1 MLEYLHVLTFF
12 SWIPLALL
20 ARSQKGRKPAAPFL
34 WALCGVTFLLCG
46 YILYLDFIWSKTVIA
61 PIRLD
66 LLFLIPLSTIAFT
79 GVAVWGV
86 RKSEGLAKI
95 ASVLLLVFSVPT
107 LLVFAQGIWQSS
119 KDIVRLNA
127 RPALIFE
134 AQFRNPQTFRNFFGN
149 IDAKNDP
156 RVGHFRAEDPKS
168 WASRVIVNDQG
179 HFWLMFKCGENVECV
194 YSQANIGEISLPGTF
209 KAQSETGLPQEV
221 VVSAWSPDRFT
232 LNFSPRASYSFVRA
246 PVSYHETVSAPGKV
260 SFHGSF
266 SQVRIDRDY
275 IYLIQIWLWQS
286 GDRWVAYYVRRNA
299 RCGSINDF
307 VSASAY
313 DGKLR
318 GAQIYFTSATGDQKI
333 EEFQTTLP
341 TPTTDQIDAHILYN
355 GRPLEDAMLKRRP
368 ILYSPI
374 YESAPTSDF
383 DGTTD
388 WLKTVSMGYFMSWKA
403 ECAEDYGAGP
413 AVLRH
418 P

>member
-20 ARSQKGRKPAAPFL
+20 ANSQKDRKPSGPFL
-34 WALCGVTFLLCG
+34 WALCGLTFLLCG
-46 YILYLDFIWSKTVIA
+46 YILYLDFIWAKTVVA

-66 LLFLIPLSTIAFT
+66 LLFLIPLSTLTFT
-79 GVAVWGV
+79 GVGVWGV
-86 RKSEGLAKI
+86 RKPGWLTKM
-95 ASVLLLVFSVPT
+95 ASVLLLAFSVPT
-107 LLVFAQGIWQSS
+107 LLVFAQGIWKSS
-119 KDIVRLNA
+119 KVIVRLNA

-149 IDAKNDP
+149 IDPRNDP

-194 YSQANIGEISLPGTF
+194 YSQADLGEISLPGTF

-221 VVSAWSPDRFT
+221 LVSAWSGDRFA
-232 LNFSPRASYSFVRA
+232 LNFSPQGTYTFVRA
-246 PVSYHETVSAPGKV
+246 PVSYNETVSAPGKV

-286 GDRWVAYYVRRNA
+286 GERWVAYYVRRNA
-299 RCGSINDF
+299 KCGSINDF

-313 DGKLR
+313 EGKPR
-318 GAQIYFTSATGDQKI
+318 GGQIFFTSATEKI
-333 EEFQTTLP
+333 EEFQISVP
-341 TPTTDQIDAHILYN
+341 SPSSDQIDAHIFYN
-355 GRPLEDAMLKRRP
+355 GRPLQEATLKRGS
-368 ILYSPI
+368 ILYSPV
-374 YESAPTSDF
+374 YESAPNSDF
-383 DGTTD
+383 DVTTD

-403 ECAEDYGAGP
+403 QCPGKQQMSQ
-413 AVLRH
+413 
-418 P
+418 

>member
-20 ARSQKGRKPAAPFL
+20 ASSQKGRKPAAPFL

-46 YILYLDFIWSKTVIA
+46 YILYLDFIWSKTVVA
-61 PIRLD
+61 PIRVD
-66 LLFLIPLSTIAFT
+66 LLFLIPLSTLAFT
-79 GVAVWGV
+79 SVALWGV
-86 RKSEGLAKI
+86 RKPGGLPKT

-107 LLVFAQGIWQSS
+107 LLVFAQESWKSS
-119 KDIVRLNA
+119 RDIVRLNA

-134 AQFRNPQTFRNFFGN
+134 AQFRNPQTFKNFFGN
-149 IDAKNDP
+149 IDVSNDP

-168 WASRVIVNDQG
+168 WASRVIVNDQR
-179 HFWLMFKCGENVECV
+179 HFWLFFKCGENVECV
-194 YSQANIGEISLPGTF
+194 YSQANIGEITLPKTF
-209 KAQSETGLPQEV
+209 KAQSETGLTQEV
-221 VVSAWSPDRFT
+221 VVSAWSRDRFT
-232 LNFSPRASYSFVRA
+232 LSFSPQGSYTFVRA
-246 PVSYHETVSAPGKV
+246 PLSYNETISAPGKV

-266 SQVRIDRDY
+266 SQLRIDRDY

-299 RCGSINDF
+299 QCGSVNDF

-313 DGKLR
+313 EGKPR
-318 GAQIYFTSATGDQKI
+318 GGQIYFTSATGDEKI
-333 EEFQTTLP
+333 EEFQIKVP
-341 TPTTDQIDAHILYN
+341 SSASDQIDGHIFYN
-355 GRPLEDAMLKRRP
+355 GKPLEEATLKRGS

-383 DGTTD
+383 DLTTD

-403 ECAEDYGAGP
+403 QCP
-413 AVLRH
+413 AK
-418 P
+418 